1 MGRTSDCSKMS
12 RRTVQYW
19 IAECRYSLIRYEG
32 RGKGRI
38 VQNFIL
44 VSQNWAFLLHPA
56 VRCAILIIE
65 KGKTTAHKGL
75 ASQRVNRITTLRLGQ
90 SFGVVFLCLKHY
102 LSPINSPL
110 NNFQCLR
117 SPFHRGFFSLDA
129 VLLLSIEPCR
139 QFCPLFLRQ
148 SSFLWPDR
156 DKPFRERVP
165 LRHNLTLIG
174 FYLSRLELFRV
185 LLHQLIHFPNP
196 YRVSRV
202 NLCCSL
208 CRIKTYGYFL
218 LILLVTSCSY
228 FDWWYFPM
236 LKSPFPLG
244 SCSRAY
250 RVYKFFLY
258 AFSPR
263 VSCP

>member
-1 MGRTSDCSKMS
+1 MLKRNSPPEKRHIFPHLWGCCVLWQPWAIPSMGRTSDCSKMS

-19 IAECRYSLIRYEG
+19 ITECRYSLIRYEG
-32 RGKGRI
+32 RGRGRI

-75 ASQRVNRITTLRLGQ
+75 TSQRVNRITTLRLGQ

-148 SSFLWPDR
+148 SSFL
-156 DKPFRERVP
+156 
-165 LRHNLTLIG
+165 
-174 FYLSRLELFRV
+174 
-185 LLHQLIHFPNP
+185 
-196 YRVSRV
+196 
-202 NLCCSL
+202 
-208 CRIKTYGYFL
+208 
-218 LILLVTSCSY
+218 
-228 FDWWYFPM
+228 
-236 LKSPFPLG
+236 
-244 SCSRAY
+244 
-250 RVYKFFLY
+250 
-258 AFSPR
+258 
-263 VSCP
+263 